1 MGGFCLRGGGS
12 RWKRGVE
19 DRWKGRKSREFRVE
33 SWGGAARIAAVMSS
47 DPLLQLL
54 RRKARISDK
63 ELADLLSMDQ
73 AVVAKRI
80 ADWKEDGTILGYH
93 AVVDPE
99 VTGDTSVSAFIEVK
113 VTPERGGGFDRL
125 AMRVARFEQVV
136 SCYLAS
142 GGYDLMV
149 VVEGSDLREVA
160 RFVSE
165 KLSSLE
171 GVISTA
177 THFRLKTYKE
187 NGFLFER
194 ESSPER
200 LAVSP

>member
-1 MGGFCLRGGGS
+1 
-12 RWKRGVE
+12 
-19 DRWKGRKSREFRVE
+19 
-33 SWGGAARIAAVMSS
+33 MSS
-47 DPLLQLL
+47 DPLLLLL
-54 RRKARISDK
+54 RRKARVSDQ
-63 ELADLLSMDQ
+63 ELADVLSSDKD
-73 AVVAKRI
+73 AVARRVA
-80 ADWKEDGTILGYH
+80 AWEADGTILGYH
-93 AVVDPE
+93 AVIDPE
-99 VTGDTSVSAFIEVK
+99 AAGDTSVSAFIEVK

-125 AMRVARFEQVV
+125 AMRIARFDQVV

-149 VVEGSDLREVA
+149 VVEGGDLREVA

-165 KLSSLE
+165 KLSSLD
-171 GVISTA
+171 GVLSTA

-194 ESSPER
+194 ETPTER

>member
-1 MGGFCLRGGGS
+1 
-12 RWKRGVE
+12 
-19 DRWKGRKSREFRVE
+19 
-33 SWGGAARIAAVMSS
+33 MSS

-54 RRKARISDK
+54 RRKARISDQD
-63 ELADLLSMDQ
+63 LADLLSSTPQ
-73 AVVAKRI
+73 VIAARI
-80 ADWKEDGTILGYH
+80 AGWEADGTILGYH
-93 AVVDPE
+93 AVIDPDAA
-99 VTGDTSVSAFIEVK
+99 GDTSVSAFIEVK

-125 AMRVARFEQVV
+125 AMRVARFDQVV

-149 VVEGSDLREVA
+149 VVEGGDLREVA

-165 KLSSLE
+165 KLSSLD

-187 NGFLFER
+187 NGFVFER
-194 ESSPER
+194 ESTVER
-200 LAVSP
+200 LAVTP

>member
-1 MGGFCLRGGGS
+1 
-12 RWKRGVE
+12 
-19 DRWKGRKSREFRVE
+19 
-33 SWGGAARIAAVMSS
+33 MSS

-54 RRKARISDK
+54 RRKARISDQ

-99 VTGDTSVSAFIEVK
+99 ATGDTSVSAFIEVK

>member
-1 MGGFCLRGGGS
+1 
-12 RWKRGVE
+12 
-19 DRWKGRKSREFRVE
+19 
-33 SWGGAARIAAVMSS
+33 MSS

-54 RRKARISDK
+54 RRKARFTHQ
-63 ELADLLSMDQ
+63 ELADLLGSDKDAI
-73 AVVAKRI
+73 AVQVA
-80 ADWKEDGTILGYH
+80 AWETDGTILGYH
-93 AVVDPE
+93 AVVNPE
-99 VTGDTSVSAFIEVK
+99 AMGDTSVSAFIEVK

-125 AMRVARFEQVV
+125 AMRIARFDQVV

-149 VVEGSDLREVA
+149 VVEGDDLRDVA

-194 ESSPER
+194 EASSER
-200 LAVSP
+200 LAVTP

>member
-1 MGGFCLRGGGS
+1 
-12 RWKRGVE
+12 
-19 DRWKGRKSREFRVE
+19 
-33 SWGGAARIAAVMSS
+33 
-47 DPLLQLL
+47 
-54 RRKARISDK
+54 
-63 ELADLLSMDQ
+63 
-73 AVVAKRI
+73 
-80 ADWKEDGTILGYH
+80 
-93 AVVDPE
+93 VVDADAA
-99 VTGDTSVSAFIEVK
+99 GDDSVSAFIEVK

-125 AMRVARFEQVV
+125 AMRIARFDQVV

-149 VVEGSDLREVA
+149 VVEGGDLREVA

-187 NGFLFER
+187 NGFIFER
-194 ESSPER
+194 DVTPER
-200 LAVSP
+200 LAVAP

>member
-1 MGGFCLRGGGS
+1 
-12 RWKRGVE
+12 
-19 DRWKGRKSREFRVE
+19 
-33 SWGGAARIAAVMSS
+33 MSS

-54 RRKARISDK
+54 RRKARFSDQD
-63 ELADLLSMDQ
+63 LADLLSSTNE
-73 AVVAKRI
+73 AVASKVA
-80 ADWKEDGTILGYH
+80 AWEADGTILGYH
-93 AVVDPE
+93 AVIDPE
-99 VTGDTSVSAFIEVK
+99 ATGDTSVAAFIEVK

-125 AMRVARFEQVV
+125 AMRISRFDQVV

-149 VVEGSDLREVA
+149 VVESADLREVA

-165 KLSSLE
+165 KLSSLD

-187 NGFLFER
+187 NSFIFEK
-194 ESSPER
+194 EAVSER

>member
-1 MGGFCLRGGGS
+1 MIDPLLHLLC
-12 RWKRGVE
+12 
-19 DRWKGRKSREFRVE
+19 RKARLSHPELAELLAMTPEAV
-33 SWGGAARIAAVMSS
+33 AARISGWES
-47 DPLLQLL
+47 
-54 RRKARISDK
+54 
-63 ELADLLSMDQ
+63 
-73 AVVAKRI
+73 
-80 ADWKEDGTILGYH
+80 DGTILGYH
-93 AVVDPE
+93 AVIDPE
-99 VTGDTSVSAFIEVK
+99 ISGETSVSAFIEVK

-125 AMRVARFEQVV
+125 ALRISRFDQVV

-149 VVEGSDLREVA
+149 VVEGRDLREVA

-187 NGFLFER
+187 NGFLFAG
-194 ESSPER
+194 ESQPER

>member
-1 MGGFCLRGGGS
+1 
-12 RWKRGVE
+12 
-19 DRWKGRKSREFRVE
+19 
-33 SWGGAARIAAVMSS
+33 MSS

-54 RRKARISDK
+54 RRQARFTTQ
-63 ELADLLSMDQ
+63 ELADLISVD
-73 AVVAKRI
+73 AKTVADKV
-80 ADWKEDGTILGYH
+80 AAWETDGTILGYH
-93 AVVDPE
+93 AVINPDVA
-99 VTGDTSVSAFIEVK
+99 GDTAVSAFIEVK

-125 AMRVARFEQVV
+125 AMRIARFDQVV

-149 VVEGSDLREVA
+149 VVEGADLREVA

-165 KLSSLE
+165 KLSSLD

-187 NGFLFER
+187 NAFLFER
-194 ESSPER
+194 ETGAER

>member
-1 MGGFCLRGGGS
+1 
-12 RWKRGVE
+12 
-19 DRWKGRKSREFRVE
+19 
-33 SWGGAARIAAVMSS
+33 MSS
-47 DPLLQLL
+47 DSLLQLL
-54 RRKARISDK
+54 RRKARFSDQ
-63 ELADLLSMDQ
+63 ELADLLSLEKD
-73 AVVAKRI
+73 AVAVRVA
-80 ADWKEDGTILGYH
+80 AWEADGTILGYH
-93 AVVDPE
+93 AVVNPE

-125 AMRVARFEQVV
+125 AMRIARFDQVV

-165 KLSSLE
+165 KLSSLD

-194 ESSPER
+194 EATTER

>member
-1 MGGFCLRGGGS
+1 
-12 RWKRGVE
+12 
-19 DRWKGRKSREFRVE
+19 
-33 SWGGAARIAAVMSS
+33 MST

-54 RRKARISDK
+54 RRQARFSDQELAEMLSLTAGEVAARIAAWEK
-63 ELADLLSMDQ
+63 
-73 AVVAKRI
+73 
-80 ADWKEDGTILGYH
+80 DGTILGYH
-93 AVVDPE
+93 AVIDPE
-99 VTGDTSVSAFIEVK
+99 LVGDTDVSAFIEVK

-125 AMRVARFEQVV
+125 AMRIARFDQVV

-149 VVEGSDLREVA
+149 VVEGGDLREVA

-165 KLSSLE
+165 RLSSLD
-171 GVISTA
+171 GVLSTA

-187 NGFLFER
+187 NGFLFEKDTTT
-194 ESSPER
+194 ER

>member
-1 MGGFCLRGGGS
+1 
-12 RWKRGVE
+12 
-19 DRWKGRKSREFRVE
+19 
-33 SWGGAARIAAVMSS
+33 MSI

-54 RRKARISDK
+54 RRQARHTHHELAELLSLSEEEVRARIAAWEK
-63 ELADLLSMDQ
+63 
-73 AVVAKRI
+73 
-80 ADWKEDGTILGYH
+80 DGTILGYQ

-99 VTGDTSVSAFIEVK
+99 QAGDDDVSAFIEVRL
-113 VTPERGGGFDRL
+113 TPERGGGFDRL
-125 AMRVARFEQVV
+125 ALRIARFEQVV

-160 RFVSE
+160 RFVTE
-165 KLSSLE
+165 KLSTMD
-171 GVISTA
+171 GVLSTA

-187 NGFLFER
+187 NGFLFDGEGA
-194 ESSPER
+194 PER

>member
-1 MGGFCLRGGGS
+1 
-12 RWKRGVE
+12 
-19 DRWKGRKSREFRVE
+19 
-33 SWGGAARIAAVMSS
+33 MSS

-54 RRKARISDK
+54 RRKARVSDH
-63 ELADLLSMDQ
+63 ELADILSSDSTTI
-73 AVVAKRI
+73 AGKVA
-80 ADWKEDGTILGYH
+80 AFENDGTILGYH
-93 AVVDPE
+93 AVIDPE
-99 VTGDTSVSAFIEVK
+99 AVGDVSVSAFIEVR

-125 AMRVARFEQVV
+125 ALRVARFDQVV

-149 VVEGSDLREVA
+149 VVEGGDLREVA

-165 KLSSLE
+165 KLSSLD

-194 ESSPER
+194 AATTER
-200 LAVSP
+200 LAISP

>member
-1 MGGFCLRGGGS
+1 
-12 RWKRGVE
+12 
-19 DRWKGRKSREFRVE
+19 
-33 SWGGAARIAAVMSS
+33 MSS

-54 RRKARISDK
+54 RRKARSSDQD
-63 ELADLLSMDQ
+63 LADLLASDH
-73 AVVAKRI
+73 ATIAARVAT
-80 ADWKEDGTILGYH
+80 WETDGTILGYH
-93 AVVDPE
+93 AVIDPE
-99 VTGDTSVSAFIEVK
+99 ATGDTSVSAFIEVK

-125 AMRVARFEQVV
+125 AMRIARFDQVV
-136 SCYLAS
+136 SWYLAS

-165 KLSSLE
+165 KLSSLD

-194 ESSPER
+194 EATTER